1 MSFLVGLDLNDVQVQ
16 TDSGNASTTAFTLD
30 VAATTNSVAAY
41 ISGVRQL
48 SGTDFTVSGTTITFT
63 TAPPSGTNNIAY
75 YYTKPA
81 IINTPADNS
90 VTTAKIVNNAV
101 DETKLKDALIAD
113 FTEVTIAA
121 GDSILLGD
129 VGDSGNTK
137 RDTVQGLLDLAGGG
151 FTLGTEQ
158 AATSGTSVTFT
169 GIPSGTTMIIVMLE
183 AVSFTAGAG
192 TDLDLTIGDSGGLET
207 SGYVSTGASVLAGL
221 TFVSSTASF
230 VVDNDSD
237 GDTWSGQFFLTLKD
251 SSNFTWICSHSFKG
265 DIGGLNIGAGDKSL
279 SAELTQLSLSG
290 GTFDGAGSINIM
302 YQ

>member
-1 MSFLVGLDLNDVQVQ
+1 MAITSSAVVPSNSLEEFRIEFNNLVSDVDALEDISITTATTTAEGKSELATTAETVTGTDTARVVTPAGLHGALAGLTDTTIVAGDAIIFSDAS
-16 TDSGNASTTAFTLD
+16 DSGAM
-30 VAATTNSVAAY
+30 
-41 ISGVRQL
+41 
-48 SGTDFTVSGTTITFT
+48 
-63 TAPPSGTNNIAY
+63 
-75 YYTKPA
+75 K
-81 IINTPADNS
+81 
-90 VTTAKIVNNAV
+90 
-101 DETKLKDALIAD
+101 E
-113 FTEVTIAA
+113 
-121 GDSILLGD
+121 
-129 VGDSGNTK
+129 
-137 RDTVQGLLDLAGGG
+137 DTVQGILDLAGG

-207 SGYVSTGASVLAGL
+207 AGYVSTGASVLAGL

-290 GTFDGAGSINIM
+290 GTFDGSGSINIM